1 MTPDQ
6 LGVDFSWFP
15 RWVENLLAA
24 QVIMQHVPVQKVV
37 EKQVLVL
44 FSGVLFLGSSDWC
57 WVLTS
62 QTLWL
67 LLSFQNRWLRLHND
81 LFISIGILVK
91 YNSFVALN
99 MNVHRK
105 RHPLDMYPI
114 HSVGMHLLYNSTW
127 MMLLRSF
134 CHMDPLLDMWG
145 WNPAGVWH
153 PWTQGT
159 SPMGFSTPNSW
170 DSWIIR
176 PVTGPYSTGPVC
188 GRVRWCACGPS
199 QAACF
204 FFFQLWTGVDLKIA
218 DRHTGLRQ
226 CPNIFWWTIE
236 PSLLWVSAD
245 RDVSSQL
252 YDHLKSPLLLGKK
265 AVTRRVGMPA
275 PVRGPKEFCS
285 FK

>member
-15 RWVENLLAA
+15 TMSWKSQSA

-44 FSGVLFLGSSDWC
+44 WTWCSFLGSSDWC

-81 LFISIGILVK
+81 LFISIGIFVK
-91 YNSFVALN
+91 YNSFVAVALN

-114 HSVGMHLLYNSTW
+114 HTVGMHLLYNSTW

-134 CHMDPLLDMWG
+134 CYMDLYLTCEIEILLVSGILGELPD
-145 WNPAGVWH
+145 
-153 PWTQGT
+153 
-159 SPMGFSTPNSW
+159 SW
-170 DSWIIR
+170 DSCSCC

-199 QAACF
+199 QAAC
-204 FFFQLWTGVDLKIA
+204 
-218 DRHTGLRQ
+218 
-226 CPNIFWWTIE
+226 
-236 PSLLWVSAD
+236 VSFSALD
-245 RDVSSQL
+245 Q
-252 YDHLKSPLLLGKK
+252 
-265 AVTRRVGMPA
+265 A
-275 PVRGPKEFCS
+275 
-285 FK
+285 